1 MNKDLKKGSGV
12 KSEISPADGKPPVVR
27 SASTKKCWN
36 CKHRTQAFKIG
47 KLTHYHCSAYYQQ
60 LNFKRMENIKEQFAR
75 LYMEL
80 DLTDDQA
87 AMIKKL
93 QRDVDAA
100 LRQPLVSGELADFA
114 RFLSEEYSIE
124 IHERIIDEW
133 NKYYSANYR

>member
-27 SASTKKCWN
+27 
-36 CKHRTQAFKIG
+36 
-47 KLTHYHCSAYYQQ
+47 SAYYQQ